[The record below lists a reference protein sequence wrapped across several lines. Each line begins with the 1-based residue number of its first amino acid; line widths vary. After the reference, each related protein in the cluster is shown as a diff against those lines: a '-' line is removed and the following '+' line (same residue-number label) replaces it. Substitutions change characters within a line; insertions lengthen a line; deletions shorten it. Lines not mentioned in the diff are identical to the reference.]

1 MNGMK
6 NITWNKVKTTVKCW
20 RLGDYIRQTSIV
32 VIGVVIT
39 FAGSELV
46 TQNSERKD
54 IRATMSLIRDELKS
68 NRENYESIVSEFRED
83 EHLSCLLVEHDLKH
97 RTIPEDSLIQFRFLM
112 GHIRNFYYSQNA
124 LDILKSSMLMQKIS
138 DKELLLQL
146 TGIYE
151 VLDGFKATM
160 NGYYDMKDEI
170 TLPFHLALTDEQ
182 TDQLNSGG
190 YEAWDIYLSDKSV
203 RNFVRIAKNY
213 FTPDYVE
220 RVGKRIDEVI
230 QMLEERYDLK

>member
-1 MNGMK
+1 MSGMK
-6 NITWNKVKTTVKCW
+6 NITWNKVKTTVKGW